1 MCSCVEGCMTAD
13 ESTQLAELF
22 RLLGE
27 PNRLRLVAACLDGPR
42 TVGDLT
48 AEVGISQSLV
58 SQHLR
63 LLRAGRLLKQERSG
77 RNVFVNRRPK
87 RTPYRRA
94 KGTPF
99 VEQRNG
105 YDGRTVRAGCGVG
118 RA

>member
-1 MCSCVEGCMTAD
+1 MTAD

-77 RNVFVNRRPK
+77 RNVFYDLPDCHV
-87 RTPYRRA
+87 RTMLTNMMDHVLEP
-94 KGTPF
+94 
-99 VEQRNG
+99 E
-105 YDGRTVRAGCGVG
+105 DHIHEE
-118 RA
+118 